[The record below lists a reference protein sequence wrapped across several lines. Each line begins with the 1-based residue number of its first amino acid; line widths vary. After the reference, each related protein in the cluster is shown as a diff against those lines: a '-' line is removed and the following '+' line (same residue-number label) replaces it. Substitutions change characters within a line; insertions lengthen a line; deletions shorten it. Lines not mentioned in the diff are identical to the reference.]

1 MQQIFTEEELQNIRA
16 QFPILH
22 QKVYGKDLIYLD
34 NAATTQKPLSVIKAI
49 EEYYST
55 VNSNVHRGVHHLS
68 QAATDAYEGARKKV
82 QQFIGA
88 EHEHEIIFTSG
99 TTEGINLVADCFKKE
114 IIKRG
119 DSVVITAMEHHSN
132 IVPWQMACEEKGATL
147 KVIPINNKGELILD
161 DIENQLDKSVKIVA
175 VTYVSN
181 TLGTINPI
189 DKIIKAAHAKK
200 IPVLIDAAQA
210 VQHFELDVKKLDADF
225 IVFSGHKMYGPTGI
239 GILYGKE
246 KWLNKLPP
254 YKGGGDMIKT
264 VTFEKTT
271 FNVLPYKYE
280 AGTPNIAGAVGLA
293 KAIDF
298 INEIGLDKIKQA
310 EDALLQYA
318 TGQIKTIPTIRII
331 GEATEKAS
339 SLSFLLGN
347 AHPFDTG
354 ELLDKQGIAVRT
366 GHHCTEPLMD
376 FFKIPGTVRASF
388 AFYNTK
394 EEIDRLIRILRRI
407 DNMLN

>member
-1 MQQIFTEEELQNIRA
+1 MQQIFTEEELKNIRA

-34 NAATTQKPLSVIKAI
+34 NAATTQKPASVLKAI
-49 EEYYST
+49 EQYYST

-68 QAATDAYEGARKKV
+68 QAATEAYENARKKV

-88 EHEHEIIFTSG
+88 EQEHEIIFTGG

-147 KVIPINNKGELILD
+147 KVIPINEKGELLLD
-161 DIENQLDKSVKIVA
+161 DLENRLDKSVKIVA
-175 VTYVSN
+175 ATYVSN
-181 TLGTINPI
+181 TLGTINPVE
-189 DKIIKAAHAKK
+189 KIIKAAHAKN

-210 VQHFELDVKKLDADF
+210 VQHFALDVKKLDADF
-225 IVFSGHKMYGPTGI
+225 VVFSGHKMYGPTGI

-280 AGTPNIAGAVGLA
+280 AGTPNIAGAIGLA
-293 KAIDF
+293 AAIDF

-310 EDALLQYA
+310 EDYLLQYA

-331 GEATEKAS
+331 GEAAHKAS

-394 EEIDRLIRILRRI
+394 EEIDQLIRMLRRI